1 MIASLRGK
9 LIDKD
14 NTCAV
19 VECAGVGMRC
29 FITAVTSAALPPLGN
44 EVFLYTH
51 LSVRED
57 AFDLYGFLSRGEMEA
72 FKLITTVSGVGAKIG
87 LALLSQ
93 FTSDRL
99 LLCIASGDSRSLT
112 AASGVGTKLAQRI
125 VLELKDKVGALASD
139 NGLAEV
145 VSVGNATKNTNASEA
160 IEALTSL
167 GYTQSEAAMAVGKH
181 DPALSPEELIKLA
194 LKSLARGL

>member
-1 MIASLRGK
+1 MHAPIRMAIMDVSP
-9 LIDKD
+9 IVP
-14 NTCAV
+14 AV
-19 VECAGVGMRC
+19 LP
-29 FITAVTSAALPPLGN
+29 ITICKIFTLP
-44 EVFLYTH
+44 F
-51 LSVRED
+51 S
-57 AFDLYGFLSRGEMEA
+57 
-72 FKLITTVSGVGAKIG
+72 
-87 LALLSQ
+87 
-93 FTSDRL
+93 FTR
-99 LLCIASGDSRSLT
+99 
-112 AASGVGTKLAQRI
+112 ASGVGIKLAQRI